1 MAQKIMDFAHKSWW
15 QIFEIVFG
23 IPFIAAIILQMA
35 IPISI
40 PPYLTIARIIFGIDL
55 ISVGV
60 FLVINARREL
70 AQHMQPTDPGLPT
83 TKIVITGIFSISR
96 NPLYLGGVSVLAGIA
111 LLFNWPWVLLFLLP
125 AIIACHYI
133 LIAPEEK
140 YLTGKFGNEYINYS
154 SSVRRWIGRIH

>member
-1 MAQKIMDFAHKSWW
+1 MDFAHKSWW

-23 IPFIAAIILQMA
+23 IPFIAAIILQKA

-40 PPYLTIARIIFGIDL
+40 PPYLTIARIIFGIAL

-83 TKIVITGIFSISR
+83 TTIVITGIFSISR

-140 YLTGKFGNEYINYS
+140 YLAGKFGNEYINYS